1 MDEPEIK
8 KAYYTTD
15 AVPDLDHTVELMKSA
30 DYKDRFKAEYY
41 QLLIRIVK
49 LENIVKNWHNLS
61 FTPTLGRDVYEAQL
75 SSMYTYLNILAIRAT
90 VEDVEIVCVEEWRQ
104 MFEGNKQ

>member
-1 MDEPEIK
+1 MDNPEIK
-8 KAYYTTD
+8 EVCHTTN

-49 LENIVKNWHNLS
+49 LENMVKNWDKLT
-61 FTPTLGRDVYEAQL
+61 FTPTLGKGVYEAQI
-75 SSMYTYLNILAIRAT
+75 SSMYTYLNILTIRAAA
-90 VEDVEIVCVEEWRQ
+90 EDVEIVGVEEWRQ
-104 MFEGNKQ
+104 MFEGNDK